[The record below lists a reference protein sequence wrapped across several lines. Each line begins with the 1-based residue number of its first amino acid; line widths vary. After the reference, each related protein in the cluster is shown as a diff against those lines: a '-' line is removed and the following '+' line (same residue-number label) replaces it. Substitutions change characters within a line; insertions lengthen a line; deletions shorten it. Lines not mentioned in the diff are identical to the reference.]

1 MKPTE
6 RHIRNLSQSEA
17 LQTSYHY
24 RIRKAVAKVAK
35 VAKVILIIIGAIAGL
50 TIGWIV
56 KQVIRGAG
64 WIISILSALG
74 IIYWL
79 MTL

>member
-6 RHIRNLSQSEA
+6 RHIRNLGQSEA

-35 VAKVILIIIGAIAGL
+35 VILIIIGAISGL

-56 KQVIRGAG
+56 KQVFRCVG
-64 WIISILSALG
+64 WIISILTTLG
-74 IIYWL
+74 ITYWI